1 MSLMSG
7 LFVGATGL
15 QTSQNSLHT
24 TAHNLSNIETPGYVR
39 QQTLH
44 ADISYNNI
52 SNAAVS
58 KMQIGLGVEYDIVRQ
73 VRDDFL
79 DKSYRRETGRS
90 SFYEICQETTSE
102 IETLLGEFDG
112 VAFQDSVAGLW
123 TSVQELAKDPSSSVT
138 KGSFVNTAAQ
148 FLERAQAVYNGLADY
163 QDNLNA
169 RIKEYV
175 DRINDLGD
183 EIHELN
189 EIIHKEE
196 IGEQEANDLRDRRNK
211 ALDELS
217 SLANISYHTNADGA
231 VEVLVEGVELVS
243 RDRVFHM
250 GLKTEEGTGFYT
262 PVWPQNMDAEV
273 FIKDEE
279 IATAFNTDIGQLKAI
294 VLARGDRRANYTDM
308 RNDPANGNDPYV
320 TGKYTYEYTDDEGVT
335 REKTVEAIPTSKSI
349 IMKVQAQLDQM
360 VHSLMTEVNNIL
372 TGEKDVIDPPSGKIP
387 YYGPSEDTGK
397 FPSDEYEYM
406 GIVKEMPKEL
416 FVRLGTSRYESTE
429 PGYYSY
435 VPEDKL
441 PSHADIDNL
450 YTIANMK
457 INPDLLKTPSQL
469 GNEFLTEDQQVDHA
483 KADRLVEAFNNKFST
498 LSPDLATPYD
508 YRDYYAA
515 LVGQVATEGSVYS
528 SIVTAQQ
535 VATHNLSDSRDAIMG
550 VSSNEELTNM
560 IKYQNAYNAASRY
573 ITACNDMLERLLS
586 SLG

>member
-7 LFVGATGL
+7 LFLGATGL

-44 ADISYNNI
+44 ADMSYNTI
-52 SNAAVS
+52 STSPSVS

-73 VRDDFL
+73 VRDQFL

-90 SFYEICQETTSE
+90 SFYEISQETTQE

-123 TSVQELAKDPSSSVT
+123 TSVQELAKDPSSAVT
-138 KGSFVNTAAQ
+138 KGSFVSTAAQ
-148 FLERAQAVYNGLADY
+148 FIERAQAVYNGLSDY

-169 RIKEYV
+169 RIKELV
-175 DRINDLGD
+175 DRVNDLGD
-183 EIHELN
+183 EIHKLNDLIHTEEL
-189 EIIHKEE
+189 
-196 IGEQEANDLRDRRNK
+196 GEQEANDLRDRRNK

-217 SLANISYHTNADGA
+217 SLVNITYYTNADGA
-231 VEVLVEGVELVS
+231 TEVLVEGTQLVA

-250 GLKTEEGTGFYT
+250 DTVVDNGTGFYT
-262 PVWPQNMDAEV
+262 PVWPHNLNEEV

-279 IATAFNTDIGQLKAI
+279 IATSFNTDIGELKSI

-308 RNDPANGNDPYV
+308 RSETFLHGIYKYNDPTKTPP
-320 TGKYTYEYTDDEGVT
+320 
-335 REKTVEAIPTSKSI
+335 TVEEDVIPTNKSI
-349 IMKVQAQLDQM
+349 VMKVQAELDNM

-372 TGEKDVIDPPSGKIP
+372 VGEEEKLDDALVRYNDPDSPDYRNINILPRYADG
-387 YYGPSEDTGK
+387 E
-397 FPSDEYEYM
+397 EL
-406 GIVKEMPKEL
+406 PKEL
-416 FVRLGTSRYESTE
+416 FVRLGTSRYERME
-429 PGYYSY
+429 DPDQPGDYYYYY
-435 VPEDKL
+435 VPEDDM
-441 PSHADIDNL
+441 PSHADIDSL

-457 INPDLLKTPSQL
+457 INPDLLKTPSLL
-469 GNEFLTEDQQVDHA
+469 GEGFVTKDKEVDHA
-483 KADRLVEAFNNKFST
+483 KADALVKAFNTPFSS
-498 LSPDLATPYD
+498 LTPELTIQYD
-508 YRDYYAA
+508 YRDFYSA

-535 VATHNLSDSRDAIMG
+535 TATHNLSDSRDAIMG

-573 ITACNDMLERLLS
+573 ITACNDMLDRLLS

>member
-7 LFVGATGL
+7 LYVGATGL

-24 TAHNLSNIETPGYVR
+24 TAHNLSNIETQGYVR

-44 ADISYNNI
+44 ADMTYNNI
-52 SNAAVS
+52 ANAPVS
-58 KMQIGLGVEYDIVRQ
+58 KMQIGLGVEYDTVRQ

-90 SFYEICQETTSE
+90 NFYEICQETTQE

-112 VAFQDSVAGLW
+112 VAFQESVAGLW

-148 FLERAQAVYNGLADY
+148 FLERAQAVYNGLSDY

-169 RIKEYV
+169 RVLEYV
-175 DRINDLGD
+175 DKINDLAD

-189 EIIHKEE
+189 DKIHREE

-217 SLANISYHTNADGA
+217 ALGNISYYTNADGGT
-231 VEVLVEGVELVS
+231 EVLFEGVELVA

-250 GLKTEEGTGFYT
+250 DTVMDNGTGFYT
-262 PVWPQNMDAEV
+262 PVWPQNMNAEV
-273 FIKDEE
+273 FIRDEE
-279 IATAFNTDIGQLKAI
+279 IATAYNTDIGKLKSI
-294 VLARGDRRANYTDM
+294 ILARGDRRANYTDM
-308 RNDPANGNDPYV
+308 NYDTYAHGSYTYYDEA
-320 TGKYTYEYTDDEGVT
+320 TGKD
-335 REKTVEAIPTSKSI
+335 VEEDLIPTSKSI
-349 IMKVQAQLDQM
+349 VMKVQAELDNM

-372 TGEKDVIDPPSGKIP
+372 TDEKAVIDAGGKP
-387 YYGPSEDTGK
+387 KYGAA
-397 FPSDEYEYM
+397 DEL
-406 GIVKEMPKEL
+406 PKEL
-416 FVRLGTSRYESTE
+416 FVRLGTSRYELDSS
-429 PGYYSY
+429 GDYVY
-435 VPEDKL
+435 VPEDKK
-441 PSHADIDNL
+441 PSHADIDSL

-457 INPDLLKTPSQL
+457 INPDLLKTPSLL
-469 GNEFLTEDQQVDHA
+469 GDGFVTKDKQVDHA
-483 KADRLVEAFNNKFST
+483 KADALVEAFNTPFSSLT
-498 LSPDLATPYD
+498 PDLTTEYD
-508 YRDYYAA
+508 YRDFYSA

-528 SIVTAQQ
+528 GIVTAQQ

-573 ITACNDMLERLLS
+573 ITACNDMLDRLLS

>member
-7 LFVGATGL
+7 LFLGATGL

-44 ADISYNNI
+44 ADMSYNTI
-52 SNAAVS
+52 STSPAVS

-73 VRDDFL
+73 VRDAFL

-90 SFYEICQETTSE
+90 SFYEVGQETTQE

-112 VAFQDSVAGLW
+112 VAFQDSIAGLW

-138 KGSFVNTAAQ
+138 KGAFVNTAAQ
-148 FLERAQAVYNGLADY
+148 FLERAQAVYNGLSEY

-183 EIHELN
+183 EIHKVNDLIHREEL
-189 EIIHKEE
+189 
-196 IGEQEANDLRDRRNK
+196 GEQEANDLRDRRNK

-217 SLANISYHTNADGA
+217 GLVNISYHTNADGA
-231 VEVLVEGVELVS
+231 TEVLVEGVELVA

-250 GLKTEEGTGFYT
+250 GTVMDEGTGFIT

-273 FIKDEE
+273 FIRNEE
-279 IATAFNTDIGQLKAI
+279 IATSFNTDIGKLKSV
-294 VLARGDRRANYTDM
+294 VLQRGDRRANYTDM
-308 RNDPANGNDPYV
+308 SYETYMKGS
-320 TGKYTYEYTDDEGVT
+320 YTYTDTTKTPPEDVT
-335 REKTVEAIPTSKSI
+335 VNLIPTSKSE
-349 IMKVQAQLDQM
+349 IMKVQAELDNM

-372 TGEKDVIDPPSGKIP
+372 TGEKGALDLGKIP
-387 YYGPSEDTGK
+387 YYGQTKNDTDFDPAK
-397 FPSDEYEYM
+397 YQYM
-406 GIVKEMPKEL
+406 GTLDDVPKEL
-416 FVRLGTSRYESTE
+416 FVRLGTPRYEIKNI
-429 PGYYSY
+429 GGNDYYSY
-435 VPEDKL
+435 VPEDEK

-457 INPDLLKTPSQL
+457 INPDLQKTPSLL
-469 GNEFLTEDQQVDHA
+469 GNGFVTSDKQVDHD
-483 KADRLVEAFNNKFST
+483 KADALVEAFNTPFSS
-498 LSPDLATPYD
+498 LSPDLTTKYD
-508 YRDYYAA
+508 YRDFYSA
-515 LVGQVATEGSVYS
+515 LVGQVAIDGSVYDG
-528 SIVTAQQ
+528 IVTAQQ
-535 VATHNLSDSRDAIMG
+535 VAVHNLSDSRDSIMG

-573 ITACNDMLERLLS
+573 ITTCNDMLDRLLNS
-586 SLG
+586 V

>member
-7 LFVGATGL
+7 LFLGATGL

-44 ADISYNNI
+44 ADMSYNTI
-52 SNAAVS
+52 STSPAVS

-90 SFYEICQETTSE
+90 NFYEVCQETTQE

-112 VAFQDSVAGLW
+112 VAFQESIAGLW
-123 TSVQELAKDPSSSVT
+123 TSVQELQKDPSSSVT

-148 FLERAQAVYNGLADY
+148 FLERAQAVYNGLVDY

-169 RIKEYV
+169 RVKEYV
-175 DRINDLGD
+175 DKINDLGD
-183 EIHELN
+183 TIHALN
-189 EIIHKEE
+189 ERIHTEE
-196 IGEQEANDLRDRRNK
+196 LGEQEANDLRDQRNK

-217 SLANISYHTNADGA
+217 ALANITYFTNADGA
-231 VEVLVEGVELVS
+231 TEVLVEGVSLVA

-250 GLKTEEGTGFYT
+250 DTVVDDGTGFYT
-262 PVWPQNMDAEV
+262 PVWPQNMNAEV
-273 FIKDEE
+273 FIRNEE
-279 IATAFNTDIGQLKAI
+279 IATAYNTDIGQLKSVI
-294 VLARGDRRANYTDM
+294 LARGDRRANYTDM
-308 RNDPANGNDPYV
+308 AYETYMNGIYSYNDNSVTPPAVV
-320 TGKYTYEYTDDEGVT
+320 TQNL
-335 REKTVEAIPTSKSI
+335 IPTSSSI
-349 IMKVQAQLDQM
+349 VMKVEAQLDQM

-372 TGEKDVIDPPSGKIP
+372 TGEKKLIDSGGTP
-387 YYGPSEDTGK
+387 TYA
-397 FPSDEYEYM
+397 SDEDL
-406 GIVKEMPKEL
+406 PKEL
-416 FVRLGTSRYESTE
+416 FVRLGTPRYTNDGT
-429 PGYYSY
+429 GYTY
-435 VPEDKL
+435 VAEEEK
-441 PSHADIDNL
+441 PSHVNIDSL

-457 INPDLLKTPSQL
+457 INPDLLKTPSLL
-469 GNEFLTEDQQVDHA
+469 GNGFVTEDKQVDQA
-483 KADRLVEAFNNKFST
+483 KADALADAFTVKFSSI
-498 LSPDLATPYD
+498 SPDLTQTYD

-528 SIVTAQQ
+528 SIVSAQQ
-535 VATHNLSDSRDAIMG
+535 VATHQLSDSRDAIMG

-573 ITACNDMLERLLS
+573 ITACNDMLERLLDS
-586 SLG
+586 V

>member
-44 ADISYNNI
+44 ADMSYNNLA
-52 SNAAVS
+52 NAPVS

-73 VRDDFL
+73 VRDEFL
-79 DKSYRRETGRS
+79 DKSYRRESGRS
-90 SFYEICQETTSE
+90 SFYEVAQETTQE

-112 VAFQDSVAGLW
+112 VAFQDSVANLW
-123 TSVQELAKDPSSSVT
+123 TSVQELAKDPLSSVT

-148 FLERAQAVYNGLADY
+148 FLERAQAVYNGLSDY

-183 EIHELN
+183 EIFALNDRIHTEEL
-189 EIIHKEE
+189 
-196 IGEQEANDLRDRRNK
+196 GEQEANDLRDQRNK

-217 SLANISYHTNADGA
+217 SLANISYHTNADGG
-231 VEVLVEGVELVS
+231 VEVLVEGVELVA

-250 GLKTEEGTGFYT
+250 DTIIDEGTGFYT
-262 PVWPQNMDAEV
+262 PVWPQNMNAEV
-273 FIKDEE
+273 FIRNEE
-279 IATAFNTDIGQLKAI
+279 IATEFNTDIGQLKS
-294 VLARGDRRANYTDM
+294 VLLQRGDRRANYTDTDYKTFV
-308 RNDPANGNDPYV
+308 N
-320 TGKYTYEYTDDEGVT
+320 GKYYYEDEAG
-335 REKTVEAIPTSKSI
+335 KMVEQDLIPTDRSVV
-349 IMKVQAQLDQM
+349 MKVQAELDNM

-372 TGEKDVIDPPSGKIP
+372 TGEKDAIDA
-387 YYGPSEDTGK
+387 YNA
-397 FPSDEYEYM
+397 SD
-406 GIVKEMPKEL
+406 PKDRTLLPKYKASDVENGDITLPEEL
-416 FVRLGTSRYESTE
+416 FVRLGTGRYAKELDPAGSGEYYYVYQTE
-429 PGYYSY
+429 DENPT
-435 VPEDKL
+435 
-441 PSHADIDNL
+441 HADIDSL
-450 YTIANMK
+450 YTISNMK
-457 INPDLLKTPSQL
+457 INPDLLKTPSIL
-469 GNEFLTEDQQVDHA
+469 GNSFLTVENEVDHA
-483 KADRLVEAFNNKFST
+483 KADALVDAFNTPFSS
-498 LSPDLATPYD
+498 LTPVLTTEYD
-508 YRDYYAA
+508 YRDFYAA

-535 VATHNLSDSRDAIMG
+535 VATHNLSDSRDQIMG

-573 ITACNDMLERLLS
+573 ITACNDMLENLLS
-586 SLG
+586 SLR

>member
-24 TAHNLSNIETPGYVR
+24 TAHNLSNIETKGYVR

-44 ADISYNNI
+44 ADMTYNNI
-52 SNAAVS
+52 ANAPVS

-73 VRDDFL
+73 VRDEFL

-90 SFYEICQETTSE
+90 SFYEISQETTQE

-112 VAFQDSVAGLW
+112 VAFQESVADLW
-123 TSVQELAKDPSSSVT
+123 TAVQELQKDPSSSVT
-138 KGSFVNTAAQ
+138 KGYFVNTSAQ
-148 FLERAQAVYNGLADY
+148 FLERAQAVYNGLSDY
-163 QDNLNA
+163 QDNLNE
-169 RIKEYV
+169 RVKEYV

-183 EIHELN
+183 EIHKLN
-189 EIIHKEE
+189 DMIHREE

-217 SLANISYHTNADGA
+217 SLANISYHTNADGG
-231 VEVLVEGVELVS
+231 VEVLVEGVELVA

-250 GLKTEEGTGFYT
+250 DTVVDQGTGFYT

-273 FIKDEE
+273 FIKNEE
-279 IATAFNTDIGQLKAI
+279 IATAYNTDVGQLKAI

-308 RNDPANGNDPYV
+308 NYATYAN
-320 TGKYTYEYTDDEGVT
+320 GKYTYEDKTTGT
-335 REKTVEAIPTSKSI
+335 TVEEDVIPTSKSI
-349 IMKVQAQLDQM
+349 VMKVQAELDRL
-360 VHSLMTEVNNIL
+360 VHSIMKEVNNIL
-372 TGEKDVIDPPSGKIP
+372 TDEKATIDAGGTPE
-387 YYGPSEDTGK
+387 YNV
-397 FPSDEYEYM
+397 DEEL
-406 GIVKEMPKEL
+406 PKEL
-416 FVRLGTSRYESTE
+416 FVRLGTSRYVED
-429 PGYYSY
+429 GGKYKY
-435 VPEDKL
+435 VAEDKY

-457 INPDLLKTPSQL
+457 INPDLLKTPSLL
-469 GNEFLTEDQQVDHA
+469 GNSFVTEDKQVDQP
-483 KADRLVEAFNNKFST
+483 KADALVDAFNFKFSS
-498 LSPDLATPYD
+498 LNPDLTTTYD

-573 ITACNDMLERLLS
+573 ITACNDMLENLLQS
-586 SLG
+586 V

>member
-24 TAHNLSNIETPGYVR
+24 TAHNLSNIETKGYVR

-44 ADISYNNI
+44 ADMTYNNI
-52 SNAAVS
+52 ANAPVS

-73 VRDDFL
+73 VRDEFL
-79 DKSYRRETGRS
+79 DKSYRKETGRS
-90 SFYEICQETTSE
+90 SFYEICQETTKE

-112 VAFQDSVAGLW
+112 VAFQDSIADLW
-123 TSVQELAKDPSSSVT
+123 TSVQELQKDPSSAVT

-148 FLERAQAVYNGLADY
+148 FLERAQAVYNGLSDY

-175 DRINDLGD
+175 DKINDLGD

-189 EIIHKEE
+189 DLIHREE

-217 SLANISYHTNADGA
+217 SIVNISYYTNADGA
-231 VEVLVEGVELVS
+231 TEVLVEGVQLVA

-250 GLKTEEGTGFYT
+250 DTVVDQGTGFYT
-262 PVWPQNMDAEV
+262 PVWPQNMNAEV
-273 FIKDEE
+273 FIRNEE
-279 IATAFNTDIGQLKAI
+279 IATAYNTDIGELKSI

-308 RNDPANGNDPYV
+308 NYDTYVNGIYKYNDPSQTPSEV
-320 TGKYTYEYTDDEGVT
+320 TENL
-335 REKTVEAIPTSKSI
+335 IPTSKSI
-349 IMKVQAQLDQM
+349 VMKVQAELDQM

-372 TGEKDVIDPPSGKIP
+372 TGEKTAIDGGETPQ
-387 YYGPSEDTGK
+387 YGTD
-397 FPSDEYEYM
+397 DEL
-406 GIVKEMPKEL
+406 PKEL
-416 FVRLGTSRYESTE
+416 FVRLGTSRYEKTAT
-429 PGYYSY
+429 GYQY
-435 VPEDKL
+435 VAEETQ
-441 PSHADIDNL
+441 PSHADIDSL
-450 YTIANMK
+450 YTITNMK
-457 INPDLLKTPSQL
+457 INPDLLKTPSEL
-469 GNEFLTEDQQVDHA
+469 GNSFVTEDKRVDQP
-483 KADRLVEAFNNKFST
+483 KADALVEAFNTQFST
-498 LSPDLATPYD
+498 LSPDLTTKYD
-508 YRDYYAA
+508 YRDYYSA

-528 SIVTAQQ
+528 SIVEAQQ
-535 VATHNLSDSRDAIMG
+535 VATHNLGDSRDAIMG

-573 ITACNDMLERLLS
+573 ITACNDMLENLLS
-586 SLG
+586 NLA